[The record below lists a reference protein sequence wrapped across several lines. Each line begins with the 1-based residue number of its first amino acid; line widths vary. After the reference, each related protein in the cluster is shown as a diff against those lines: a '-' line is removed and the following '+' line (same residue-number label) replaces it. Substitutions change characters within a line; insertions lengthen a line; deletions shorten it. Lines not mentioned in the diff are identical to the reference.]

1 MLKKILRGILFLIG
15 GLLVLALIFW
25 AIVYFKT
32 ESRINKVYTVKSQT
46 LVIPTDSA
54 SLAAGMHIAMN
65 RACMGCHGDDLSGG
79 SVFLHPEEPV
89 GVLYS
94 KNITSGKGGIQ
105 YKDEDWI
112 RLLRHGLGK
121 ENKSVWLMPAHDFYH
136 ISNQELVQLISF
148 VKSKPAVDHIIP
160 AKSLKPLG
168 RFLTFMNKFPL
179 LPAEKIDHNA
189 IFQDKVEV
197 AITAQYGAYL
207 TTICRGCHGDQLK
220 GGPAREKL
228 APPFPDITA
237 TGSMKTWKETDL
249 ITALR
254 TGKKPD
260 GKIISDFM
268 PWKVFSFTD
277 NELKAIYLH
286 LKELK

>member
-1 MLKKILRGILFLIG
+1 MKKILKGIIFLVG
-15 GLLVLALIFW
+15 GLIALAIIFYV
-25 AIVYFKT
+25 IIYFKT
-32 ESRINKVYTVKSQT
+32 EARINKVYSVKLQT
-46 LVIPTDSA
+46 LTIPTDSV
-54 SLAAGMHIAMN
+54 SRAAGMHVAEN
-65 RACMGCHGDDLSGG
+65 RGCLGCHGDSLDGG
-79 SVFLHPEEPV
+79 RDFMNPEEPL

-112 RLLRHGLGK
+112 RVLRHGLGK
-121 ENKSVWLMPAHDFYH
+121 ENKSVWFMPAHDFYQ
-136 ISNQELVQLISF
+136 ISNQEMAQLISF
-148 VKSKPAVDHIIP
+148 VKSKPPVDHIVP
-160 AKSLKPLG
+160 AKSLKPFG

-189 IFQDKVEV
+189 VFQDKVDV

-220 GGPAREKL
+220 GGPAHEKL
-228 APPFPDITA
+228 APPYPDITA

-268 PWKVFSFTD
+268 PWKVFNFTD
-277 NELKAIYLH
+277 DEMKAIYLH
-286 LKELK
+286 LKALK